1 MTWIFWKR
9 KRNLQE
15 KRISDID
22 LADDIALFS
31 DTKEGLQEMIDET
44 SQDASLANLK
54 IAVGVTKNAYT
65 NLISFGKVAGS
76 NKNLQTKELETAPR
90 VDSYRHLG
98 HLQDNET
105 SSTNK
110 DRLKLACTSFASMR
124 GIWISSLSS
133 HIKLRLYDVLIYPIL
148 NFGSGA
154 LHISQKML
162 CSIDDEINTMR
173 RIASQ
178 CNKLDEYGF
187 CYPTD
192 SL

>member
-65 NLISFGKVAGS
+65 NLISFGKLAGS

-105 SSTNK
+105 SSTIK
-110 DRLKLACTSFASMR
+110 DRLKLACSSFASMR
-124 GIWISSLSS
+124 GIWI
-133 HIKLRLYDVLIYPIL
+133 IYGLYRPRWTKTEKK
-148 NFGSGA
+148 SGVHEGGPGGGPGGGGHGRA
-154 LHISQKML
+154 IFFRK
-162 CSIDDEINTMR
+162 N
-173 RIASQ
+173 
-178 CNKLDEYGF
+178 
-187 CYPTD
+187 
-192 SL
+192 